1 MEKRKTVR
9 KLIPGIQSY
18 IPYPVRSFPRF
29 TTHNLNY
36 KGLRIG
42 PIT

>member
-1 MEKRKTVR
+1 MAKRKTVR

-18 IPYPVRSFPRF
+18 ISYPVKSFPRF
-29 TTHNLNY
+29 TMHSLNY
-36 KGLRIG
+36 KDLHVG